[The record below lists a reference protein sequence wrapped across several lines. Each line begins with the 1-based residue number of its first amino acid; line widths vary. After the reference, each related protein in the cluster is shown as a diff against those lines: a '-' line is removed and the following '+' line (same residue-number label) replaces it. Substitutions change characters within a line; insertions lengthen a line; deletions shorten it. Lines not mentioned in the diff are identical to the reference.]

1 MALYAVL
8 WFDQAMPSAL
18 HDYDKQLASL
28 RERYPGWRIWYVPC
42 SNGPTT
48 WHAHQLPVL
57 NCATA
62 EDLAGAM
69 TATAPEL

>member
-1 MALYAVL
+1 
-8 WFDQAMPSAL
+8 MPSAPL
-18 HDYDKQLASL
+18 REYDKQLAGL
-28 RERYPGWRIWYVPC
+28 RERYPGWRIWYVP
-42 SNGPTT
+42 NTGPGAT